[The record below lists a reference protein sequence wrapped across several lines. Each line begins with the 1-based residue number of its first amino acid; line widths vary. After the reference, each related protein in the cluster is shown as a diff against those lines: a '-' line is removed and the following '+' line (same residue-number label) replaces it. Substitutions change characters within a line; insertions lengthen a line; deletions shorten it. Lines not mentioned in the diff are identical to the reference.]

1 MANIDKTI
9 PNFEKIPNILG
20 FLILDENGNVTS
32 VRMRFEYY
40 FEVALID
47 GFFFKEGG
55 ELENDSEAA
64 KAAYKIVLAAAKIP
78 VSPNSIQPKD
88 TFKRLSSS

>member
-47 GFFFKEGG
+47 GFFF
-55 ELENDSEAA
+55 
-64 KAAYKIVLAAAKIP
+64 
-78 VSPNSIQPKD
+78 
-88 TFKRLSSS
+88 

>member
-1 MANIDKTI
+1 MA
-9 PNFEKIPNILG
+9 
-20 FLILDENGNVTS
+20 
-32 VRMRFEYY
+32 
-40 FEVALID
+40 
-47 GFFFKEGG
+47 FFFKEGG